1 MSMQL
6 SSSDSD
12 SDASPPRRP
21 RGAAQILDGSER
33 ISGSDGDSEEEGVAR
48 VNETHPLS
56 LTAHVL
62 SESPDSR
69 TARESLYTRLCMPL
83 TKSKRRPALH
93 RSSMPAVQTRLSSP
107 SWTDGPSGLP
117 AIEQQGSQDS
127 HSGDPAEIVCAAC
140 MNKEQCLKKADEKI
154 DALKKANIRLQAALQ
169 STKCVSP
176 EVLAQR
182 DDRIGKLEAQLAE
195 EATRFARLKKN
206 HDMLHARVEKL
217 KAVDSQRCAEV
228 AAASCAV
235 AGTVRAHEAA
245 VAAADATVSAL
256 KDAERN
262 RSTCEARCEALVAES
277 LATCDSLLQTLHAVR
292 KREK

>member
-1 MSMQL
+1 MS

-12 SDASPPRRP
+12 SEASPPRRP
-21 RGAAQILDGSER
+21 SGAAQVLDGSER
-33 ISGSDGDSEEEGVAR
+33 QISGSDCSSEDEGVAR
-48 VNETHPLS
+48 VNETHASS
-56 LTAHVL
+56 LTAHVP
-62 SESPDSR
+62 SESHDCR
-69 TARESLYTRLCMPL
+69 TAREPRGHCYARLCMPL

-93 RSSMPAVQTRLSSP
+93 RSSIPAVHTRLSSP
-107 SWTDGPSGLP
+107 SWTDGPSVLS

-127 HSGDPAEIVCAAC
+127 HSGDPAEMVCAAC
-140 MNKEQCLKKADEKI
+140 MDKEQCLKKAYEKI
-154 DALKKANIRLQAALQ
+154 DALKKANIRLQATLQ

-182 DDRIGKLEAQLAE
+182 DDRIGKLEAELAE
-195 EATRFARLKKN
+195 EATRFARLKKS
-206 HDMLHARVEKL
+206 HDMLHARMEKL
-217 KAVDSQRCAEV
+217 KAVDAQRCAEV

-262 RSTCEARCEALVAES
+262 RSTCEARCDALVAES
-277 LATCDSLLQTLHAVR
+277 LATCDSLLQTLLAV
-292 KREK
+292 